1 MERNEIEE
9 DRIVF
14 IAGEIGGAVANMIA
28 NGIVISRGAIVD
40 SLKAKRRVVGN
51 VIHQGLLRDAEEL
64 VRKGQ

>member
-51 VIHQGLLRDAEEL
+51 VIH
-64 VRKGQ
+64 